1 MLVNSSLQIPI
12 ETHWFVLRSEEKK
25 KEREKGKK
33 DKFLS
38 TTAENGAESAF
49 CEQKAGAERQDFDGR
64 IGAETS
70 VLEQIRVKT
79 KGKQENKDKAK
90 TNETCYRL
98 GQVFCGEDERGR
110 HETRRN

>member
-1 MLVNSSLQIPI
+1 MKLTGSCCVQ
-12 ETHWFVLRSEEKK
+12 RRRKK
-25 KEREKGKK
+25 REKREKK

-70 VLEQIRVKT
+70 VFGADS
-79 KGKQENKDKAK
+79 GKD
-90 TNETCYRL
+90 
-98 GQVFCGEDERGR
+98 
-110 HETRRN
+110 